1 MFAGITMENCM
12 MMYSGTM
19 VMCREFAY
27 VKN

>member
-1 MFAGITMENCM
+1 MFAERTMENCM

>member
-1 MFAGITMENCM
+1 MFAGRTMENCM

-19 VMCREFAY
+19 VMCCEFAY